1 VDCRVNGII
10 DILFLNIFAFRVL
23 RIWLSIQEFVRLV
36 LFFDWID
43 FLVIF
48 LDLLAIVD
56 HLVQFWVRPPH
67 RIA

>member
-10 DILFLNIFAFRVL
+10 DILFLNIFTFRVL

-56 HLVQFWVRPPH
+56 HLVQFWVRLPH